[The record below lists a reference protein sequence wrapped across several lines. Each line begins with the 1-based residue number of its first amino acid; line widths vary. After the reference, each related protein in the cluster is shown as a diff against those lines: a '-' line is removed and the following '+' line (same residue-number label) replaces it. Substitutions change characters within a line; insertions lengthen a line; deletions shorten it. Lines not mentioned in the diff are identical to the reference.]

1 MKKTATSDYYCKIKS
16 ILPSHKF
23 QKIENRLNY
32 ESNFRLEAFWNIV
45 VAGYSIDFALA
56 NYEKLYRY
64 LEDKAIDYSEAL
76 TTFVIYPGLDS
87 GIYITKTR
95 WFELN

>member
-1 MKKTATSDYYCKIKS
+1 MKKTATLDYYGKIKS

-32 ESNFRLEAFWNIV
+32 ESNFRLEAFWHIV

-56 NYEKLYRY
+56 NYEKLYEY
-64 LEDKAIDYSEAL
+64 LHDKPINYSEAL
-76 TTFVIYPGLDS
+76 TTFAVYPGLHT
-87 GIYITKTR
+87 GIYIIKTK

>member
-1 MKKTATSDYYCKIKS
+1 MKKTATLDYYGKIKS

-32 ESNFRLEAFWNIV
+32 ESNCRLEAFWNIV
-45 VAGYSIDFALA
+45 VAGFSIDFALA
-56 NYEKLYRY
+56 NYEKLYEY
-64 LEDKAIDYSEAL
+64 LQDQPIEYSEAL
-76 TTFVIYPGLDS
+76 TTFVCYPGVKS
-87 GIYITKTR
+87 GIILEKTR